1 MNQAIIIND
10 DYEFN
15 HNKQYWQCSAMLS
28 GEKVIIIINS
38 SVSSNELT
46 QAIKFDWEYVIEEWF
61 EENEPNNNTVE
72 ITIK

>member
-15 HNKQYWQCSAMLS
+15 HNKQHWQCTAMLS
-28 GEKVIIIINS
+28 GEKVVIIINS
-38 SVSSNELT
+38 RVSSNELT
-46 QAIKFDWEYVIEEWF
+46 QAIKFDWEYEIEEWL